1 MADSLTRFPMHTVLI
16 IVVFAIV
23 LGIMVLVHEFGHFI
37 VAKAFGVRVE
47 AFAIGFGPRLFG
59 FVHNGTDYKIN
70 ALPLGGYVKMAGEY
84 TGAGREATVGET
96 EMAWSP
102 DADRTGHGAPDEF
115 PSKPRWQRVC
125 IALAGPFANFI
136 LALFLLGFVYTQHHE
151 VALYLQGPAVVDYA
165 PLNTPTARAGLQA
178 GDTLVSFNGRENP
191 TWSSIEEDIAL
202 NAKRSLPFA
211 FQHEGQVRTGELPSR
226 LPGNANDFDP
236 GTLPQLGLV
245 PRMQTSA
252 IGVEDVQPGM
262 PVAQAGIQA
271 GDQIQSIDGIQ
282 LHSVQALLPYLQDH
296 KGAPATLQVLRNGQA
311 FTVHVT
317 PVLSPD
323 SSTGEMTYHLGFK
336 PAPVPT
342 TVEKLPFGRAF
353 AESWQ
358 DNKHDS
364 TLILRVLK
372 GMFTRQ
378 VSVRS
383 LSGPVG
389 MAQQIGF
396 ALSVGIWMVLQLM
409 CTISINLGI
418 FNLLPIPI
426 LDGGLILFLAIEG
439 AIRRDLSLEVKE
451 RVYQV
456 AFVCLILFAAFVMFN
471 DITKLHHS

>member
-1 MADSLTRFPMHTVLI
+1 MHIALI

-23 LGIMVLVHEFGHFI
+23 LGIMVLIHEFGHFI

-59 FVHNGTDYKIN
+59 YVYKGTDYRVN

-84 TGAGREATVGET
+84 TGTGREETVGET

-125 IALAGPFANFI
+125 IALAGPMANFI
-136 LALFLLGFVYTQHHE
+136 LAFFLLGFVYMRHHE
-151 VALYLQGPAVVDYA
+151 VALYLQGPAVVDYV
-165 PLNTPTARAGLQA
+165 PLNTPTARAGVEA
-178 GDTLVSFNGRENP
+178 GDTIVSFNGHADP
-191 TWSSIEEDIAL
+191 TWSSIQEEIAL
-202 NAKRSLPFA
+202 HAKSSLPFSFEHA
-211 FQHEGQVRTGELPSR
+211 GQVRTGEIPSR
-226 LPGNANDFDP
+226 PTGAGGDFDP
-236 GTLPQLGLV
+236 QMLSQLGLV
-245 PRMQTSA
+245 PRMQSAA
-252 IGVEDVQPGM
+252 IGVEDVSAGM
-262 PVAQAGIQA
+262 PAAQAGLKE
-271 GDQIQSIDGIQ
+271 GDELLSIDGLQ

-296 KGAPATLQVLRNGQA
+296 KGAPAMLEVRRGAQTLTLRA
-311 FTVHVT
+311 A

-323 SSTGEMTYHLGFK
+323 SGTGEMSYHLGFK
-336 PAPVPT
+336 PTPVPT
-342 TVEKLPFGRAF
+342 TVEQLPLGRAF
-353 AESWQ
+353 SESWQ

-396 ALSVGIWMVLQLM
+396 ALSVGTWMVLQLM

-426 LDGGLILFLAIEG
+426 LDGGLIIFLAIEG
-439 AIRRDLSLEVKE
+439 TIRRDLSLEVKE

-471 DITKLHHS
+471 DIARLHHS

>member
-1 MADSLTRFPMHTVLI
+1 MHPTSWPVI
-16 IVVFAIV
+16 IVVFALV

-59 FVHNGTDYKIN
+59 YVYKGTDYRIN

-84 TGAGREATVGET
+84 TGTSSRPGVEAEHTVGET
-96 EMAWSP
+96 EMMWSP
-102 DADRTGHGAPDEF
+102 DADRSGHGAPDEF

-125 IALAGPFANFI
+125 IALAGPFANFV
-136 LALFLLGFVYTQHHE
+136 LAFLLLGLVYTRHHE
-151 VALYLQGPAVVDYA
+151 VQQYRTGPAVVDYV
-165 PLNTPTARAGLQA
+165 PRNTPAARNGMGAGDTIIDFNGKQNPTWDTVLEEVGLHLHRDLPVTFLHNGAPVSAVLSTHTGTDPAEFGEDALLDLGLIPQMQTGPIVVDSLTGGLPAERAGLQR
-178 GDTLVSFNGRENP
+178 GDRIF
-191 TWSSIEEDIAL
+191 
-202 NAKRSLPFA
+202 
-211 FQHEGQVRTGELPSR
+211 
-226 LPGNANDFDP
+226 
-236 GTLPQLGLV
+236 
-245 PRMQTSA
+245 
-252 IGVEDVQPGM
+252 
-262 PVAQAGIQA
+262 
-271 GDQIQSIDGIQ
+271 SIDGLR
-282 LHSVQALLPYLQDH
+282 LHSVIALLPYLADH
-296 KGAPATLQVLRNGQA
+296 NGAPDTLEIDRNGQPL
-311 FTVHVT
+311 TLTIT
-317 PVLSPD
+317 PQATSASATQPL
-323 SSTGEMTYHLGFK
+323 YKLGFG

-342 TVEKLPFGRAF
+342 YVEKLPASRAL
-353 AESWQ
+353 AESWR

-396 ALSVGIWMVLQLM
+396 ALSMGIWTVLQLM

-426 LDGGLILFLAIEG
+426 LDGGMILFLLIEG
-439 AIRRDLSLEVKE
+439 TLRRDLSLEIKE

-471 DITKLHHS
+471 DITKLHHI